1 MNGKLNEMINFELLR
16 LVNVLLHSSYHF
28 IFLRTVCNDLNMNG
42 MSWFSEKKDNKCRD
56 SAVKILN
63 WIQENGGYIEFA
75 DIAQPKFDES
85 KLDGEFVF
93 ARFNDIEKWVK
104 DNITSIQEKIQD
116 SEYKKKSE
124 VLMLLELALS
134 NIMSI
139 S

>member
-63 WIQENGGYIEFA
+63 WIQENGGYIEFT

-104 DNITSIQEKIQD
+104 DNITSTQEKIQD